1 MTHRYAKV
9 HEASFNLGHEEGHQK
24 NLEHL
29 WHTALTVDPDLSAEG
44 FDPQDLPGMVQSAL
58 DEAYAQGFD
67 AARTGDGWAEMVD
80 AFNDECDDL
89 QRRNFDLQDR
99 LLASR
104 SFRKARDKETRRR
117 CREKVQRAQEELQ
130 KSKERSKDIQHELY
144 VALKASEG
152 REQRYR
158 ALHSGLKKNLED
170 LEFKNTLLQSQVMS
184 MQRDNDTA
192 ERDLG
197 ALIHMAEQLN
207 LPGSEPSED
216 HDHDHDY
223 DYDRLVNVINEC
235 YSRITELEK
244 WIGLPRYG

>member
-29 WHTALTVDPDLSAEG
+29 WSTALTVDPDLSAEG
-44 FDPQDLPGMVQSAL
+44 FDPQALPQMTQSAL

-80 AFNDECDDL
+80 ALNDECDDL
-89 QRRNFDLQDR
+89 QRRNFELQDR
-99 LLASR
+99 LQASR

-130 KSKERSKDIQHELY
+130 RSKERSKAIQHELY
-144 VALKASEG
+144 TALKSYEEYAHRLSTKHA
-152 REQRYR
+152 RLAQMV
-158 ALHSGLKKNLED
+158 ED

-207 LPGSEPSED
+207 LPGSGASED

-235 YSRITELEK
+235 YSRITELER
-244 WIGLPRYG
+244 WMGLPRYG